1 MTIDEY
7 STKQTII
14 LRKIKDLVEDL
25 YIATD
30 EKEKAKIEGKIE
42 AYREII
48 NTDFSN
54 LVENVIKLDKL
65 NFLFSFD
72 LSGKELDKYFGEQHS
87 SAYIELKKYFK
98 ANGFK
103 AIGDSEY
110 MTTDPIVLKQYLK
123 IEEKLFETFPWLEL
137 CAKKI
142 ISANY
147 SPSYNVKEKIDDLRT
162 PEEREILKLKCEQN
176 KKVGKKDKNNVS
188 MNFKKHKTS
197 TGVCENRN
205 VHRVDLSNDKYILS
219 NGKIALLTAI
229 TTNVYKGYY
238 NKEKFYLKN
247 TRDGLRVDGV
257 VHFNEIILKDFN
269 YIINNYEKLKDE
281 LYEQK
286 IDKEDYEKDDDFELE

>member
-7 STKQTII
+7 NAKQTII
-14 LRKIKDLVEDL
+14 LRKIKDLAEDL
-25 YIATD
+25 YITTD

-48 NTDFSN
+48 NTDFSS
-54 LVENVIKLDKL
+54 LIENTMKLDKL

-72 LSGKELDKYFGEQHS
+72 LSGKELDKYFGKQHS
-87 SAYIELKKYFK
+87 SAYIELKDYFK

-103 AIGDSEY
+103 SIGDSEY
-110 MTTDPIVLKQYLK
+110 MTTNPIVLKQYLK

-142 ISANY
+142 VSANY
-147 SPSYNVKEKIDDLRT
+147 SPSYNIKEKIDGLRT
-162 PEEREILKLKCEQN
+162 PEEREMLKLKCKQN
-176 KKVGKKDKNNVS
+176 IKVRKKDKASVS
-188 MNFKKHKTS
+188 KVS
-197 TGVCENRN
+197 TNISENRD
-205 VHRVDLSNDKYILS
+205 VHRVDLSSDKYILS

-229 TTNVYKGYY
+229 TTNLYKGYY

-247 TRDGLRVDGV
+247 TRDGLKIDGV
-257 VHFNEIILKDFN
+257 VHFNENILKDFN

>member
-7 STKQTII
+7 NAKQTII
-14 LRKIKDLVEDL
+14 LRKIKDLAEDL
-25 YIATD
+25 YITTD

-48 NTDFSN
+48 NTDFSS
-54 LVENVIKLDKL
+54 LIENTMKLDKL

-72 LSGKELDKYFGEQHS
+72 LSGKELDKYFGKQHS
-87 SAYIELKKYFK
+87 SAYIELKDYFK

-103 AIGDSEY
+103 SIGDSEY
-110 MTTDPIVLKQYLK
+110 MTTNPIVLKQYLK

-142 ISANY
+142 VSANY
-147 SPSYNVKEKIDDLRT
+147 SPSYNIKEKIDGLRT
-162 PEEREILKLKCEQN
+162 PEEREMLKLKCKQN
-176 KKVGKKDKNNVS
+176 IKVRKKDKASVS
-188 MNFKKHKTS
+188 KVS
-197 TGVCENRN
+197 TNISENRD
-205 VHRVDLSNDKYILS
+205 VHRVDLSSDKYILS

-229 TTNVYKGYY
+229 TTNLYKGYY

-247 TRDGLRVDGV
+247 TRDGLKVDGV
-257 VHFNEIILKDFN
+257 VHFNENILKDFN

-286 IDKEDYEKDDDFELE
+286 KDKEDYEKDDDFELE

>member
-7 STKQTII
+7 NAKQTII
-14 LRKIKDLVEDL
+14 LRKIKDLAEDL
-25 YIATD
+25 YITTD

-48 NTDFSN
+48 NTDFSS
-54 LVENVIKLDKL
+54 LVENTMKLDKL

-72 LSGKELDKYFGEQHS
+72 LSGKELDKYFGKQHS
-87 SAYIELKKYFK
+87 SAYIELKDYFK

-103 AIGDSEY
+103 SIGDSEY
-110 MTTDPIVLKQYLK
+110 MTTNPIVLKQYLK

-142 ISANY
+142 VSANY
-147 SPSYNVKEKIDDLRT
+147 SPSYNVKEKIDGLRT
-162 PEEREILKLKCEQN
+162 PEEREMLKLKCEQN
-176 KKVGKKDKNNVS
+176 IKVRKKDKASVS
-188 MNFKKHKTS
+188 RVS
-197 TGVCENRN
+197 TNISENRD
-205 VHRVDLSNDKYILS
+205 VHRVDLSSDKYILS

-229 TTNVYKGYY
+229 TTNLYKGYY
-238 NKEKFYLKN
+238 NKEKFYLKD
-247 TRDGLRVDGV
+247 TRDGLKIDGV
-257 VHFNEIILKDFN
+257 VHFNENILKDFN